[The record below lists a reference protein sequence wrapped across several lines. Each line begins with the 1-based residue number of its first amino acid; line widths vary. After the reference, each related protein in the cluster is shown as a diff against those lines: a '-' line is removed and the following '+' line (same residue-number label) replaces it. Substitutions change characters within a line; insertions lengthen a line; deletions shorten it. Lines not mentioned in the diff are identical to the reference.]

1 MRVLTCALWCELVQA
16 VLEETDVR
24 IAELKKEAY
33 EFKRDIVVGAEN
45 FRTGRTMAEKVI
57 RYMEEKLRQKDSMIE
72 KLRLKNA
79 TLKTHIKKVEVQLKH
94 KVHHIVC
101 H

>member
-1 MRVLTCALWCELVQA
+1 M
-16 VLEETDVR
+16 EETDVR

-94 KVHHIVC
+94 KVHHIIC